1 MGATVPH
8 QLQLEHPAAFTK
20 PEYAGSRLHTIVEI
34 AGGMVSTNAKDV
46 TRTLPSHLLNLLKR
60 STYHRYGRLSARAMS
75 CREHKR
81 GLSYR
86 KVVIRSQGHL
96 RMSHALISLCVDV
109 TDILTA
115 DG

>member
-46 TRTLPSHLLNLLKR
+46 TRTLPSHLLN
-60 STYHRYGRLSARAMS
+60 
-75 CREHKR
+75 
-81 GLSYR
+81 
-86 KVVIRSQGHL
+86 
-96 RMSHALISLCVDV
+96 
-109 TDILTA
+109 
-115 DG
+115 